1 MKRAVFIAAV
11 LILFGALCQFF
22 PLFHIVPLKRAE
34 TEKDAGIFN
43 AAKFADDFWSEKL
56 LKSSNHAV
64 DAKQLLAAIQA
75 NPGDA
80 QKKYARS
87 LSLGGG
93 YFYYLR
99 GEGRVLATND
109 SILSLVINTGATN
122 AEVALQTGMIFG
134 NAVRDG
140 TGLLNASDYPN
151 LQDFNSISAELN
163 KLVEA
168 RVLPA
173 LRAHAQIGSTVSF
186 VGCAEVDDETTDLNP
201 LQVVPIQAQIE

>member
-1 MKRAVFIAAV
+1 MKRAVCIAAA
-11 LILFGALCQFF
+11 LILLGGLCKFC
-22 PLFHIVPLKRAE
+22 PLFHVVPLKRAK
-34 TEKDAGIFN
+34 TERDASVFN
-43 AAKFADDFWSEKL
+43 AAKFTDDFWSQKL
-56 LKSSNHAV
+56 LKSYDHAV
-64 DAKQLLAAIQA
+64 DAKTLLAAIQA

-80 QKKYARS
+80 QKKFARS

-109 SILSLVINTGATN
+109 GSLSLAINPGATN
-122 AEVALQTGMIFG
+122 AETVLETGMIFG

-168 RVLPA
+168 KVLPT
-173 LRAHAQIGSTVSF
+173 LRTRARVGSTINF
-186 VGCAEVDDETTDLNP
+186 VGCAEVDDESTDLNP
-201 LQVVPIQAQIE
+201 LQVVPVQAEIE

>member
-1 MKRAVFIAAV
+1 MKRAVCIAAV
-11 LILFGALCQFF
+11 LILVGVVCKFC
-22 PLFHIVPLKRAE
+22 PLVHIAPLKRAE
-34 TEKDAGIFN
+34 TEKNSGAFD
-43 AAKFADDFWSEKL
+43 AAKFAEDFWSQKL
-56 LKSSNHAV
+56 LKSFDRAV
-64 DAKQLLAAIQA
+64 DAKILIAAIQA

-80 QKKYARS
+80 QKKYAHS

-109 SILSLVINTGATN
+109 SSLSVAINANSTN
-122 AEVALQTGMIFG
+122 AEVVLEAGMTFG

-168 RVLPA
+168 KVLPA
-173 LRAHAQIGSTVSF
+173 LRAQARVGSTISF
-186 VGCAEVDDETTDLNP
+186 IGCAEVDDETTDLNP
-201 LQVVPIQAQIE
+201 LQVVPVQTEIE

>member
-1 MKRAVFIAAV
+1 MKRAVCIAAV
-11 LILFGALCQFF
+11 LTFLGVVCKFC

-34 TEKDAGIFN
+34 SEKDAGVFN
-43 AAKFADDFWSEKL
+43 AAKFADDFWSQKL
-56 LKSSNHAV
+56 QKSFDHAV
-64 DAKQLLAAIQA
+64 DAKTLLTAIQA

-99 GEGRVLATND
+99 GEGRVLTTND
-109 SILSLVINTGATN
+109 STLSLVINPGATN
-122 AEVALQTGMIFG
+122 AEVVLEMGMIFG

-168 RVLPA
+168 KILPP
-173 LRAHAQIGSTVSF
+173 LRAHAQIGSTIDF
-186 VGCAEVDDETTDLNP
+186 VGCAEVDDESTDLNP
-201 LQVVPIQAQIE
+201 LQVVPVQIQTE